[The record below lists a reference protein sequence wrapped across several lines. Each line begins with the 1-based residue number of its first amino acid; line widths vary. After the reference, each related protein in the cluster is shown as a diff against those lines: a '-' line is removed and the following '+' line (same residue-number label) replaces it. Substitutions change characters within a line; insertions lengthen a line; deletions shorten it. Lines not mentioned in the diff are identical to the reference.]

1 MDQIKAVIYARYS
14 SSGQREESIE
24 GQIREC
30 TAYAKKHDMVIV
42 GEYSDHALTG
52 RTDKRPDFQRM
63 IKDSDKH
70 LFDVV
75 ICWKMDRFARNR
87 YDSATYKHR
96 LKKNGV
102 KVVYA
107 MEYVPEGPEGII
119 LESVMEGYAE
129 YYSENLAQNI
139 RRGYYE
145 NALAGKVLTSPCF
158 GYKKDEQGMF
168 AVDPDA
174 SIIVKRIF
182 EEFLAGKGTRQISDD
197 LNAEGWRNAKGR
209 PFGLNTVRYILTNKK
224 YTGYYQ
230 YRDII
235 LEDVIP
241 PLVSKEDFEAVQRK
255 LDKKKEAP
263 AAKMAVYALTGK
275 LYCGI
280 CGDTVAGEYGT
291 SRNGSQYYYYTCH
304 NRKASRACKLK
315 RQSRD
320 YLEKLIS
327 DELIK
332 LIFDD
337 DFIEEVAE
345 LVVEFEKKEEASG
358 LLPVYEARR
367 AEIARQVSN
376 ITNALALAPTSAA
389 LVAKLTELER
399 QLTEVE
405 TAIAK
410 ESIITP
416 ALTKDQIIYFF
427 ERQRKG
433 DVDSPEF
440 RSTIIDTFMQSAYL
454 YDDHIVINL
463 NYSGTKTPI
472 SKALIDDLES
482 DPSSSSVSAVR
493 FSPVK
498 SRLCSQTR
506 TLPVLLVTLS
516 LAA

>member
-1 MDQIKAVIYARYS
+1 MEQIKAVIYARYS

-70 LFDVV
+70 IFNVV

-145 NALAGKVLTSPCF
+145 NALAGKVLTVPPF
-158 GYKKDEQGMF
+158 GYVKDDNGMF
-168 AVDPDA
+168 AVDEGA
-174 SIIVKRIF
+174 AAIVKRIYS
-182 EEFLAGKGTRQISDD
+182 EYLAGTGSRQIAEQI
-197 LNAEGWRNAKGR
+197 NAEGWRNAKGR
-209 PFGLNTVRYILTNKK
+209 PFGLNTIRYILTNKK
-224 YTGYYQ
+224 YTGVYE
-230 YRDII
+230 YRDIL

-241 PLVSKEDFEAVQRK
+241 PLVSKEDFEAVQRMLNK
-255 LDKKKEAP
+255 RKTAP

-275 LYCGI
+275 IYCGK

-291 SRNGSQYYYYTCH
+291 SRNGSLYYYYTCH
-304 NRKASRACKLK
+304 NRKSARACNLK
-315 RQSRD
+315 RRRRD
-320 YLEKLIS
+320 YIEDLIV
-327 DELIK
+327 DELIR

-337 DFIEEVAE
+337 EFIEEVADK
-345 LVVEFEKKEEASG
+345 VVEFEQREEDNG

-367 AEIARQVSN
+367 AEIARQVNN

-389 LVAKLTELER
+389 LVAKLSELEA
-399 QLTEVE
+399 QLSEIE
-405 TAIAK
+405 AAIAH
-410 ESIITP
+410 ESISTP
-416 ALTKDQIIYFF
+416 SLTKEQIIYFF
-427 ERQRKG
+427 EQQRDG
-433 DVDSPEF
+433 DITSPEF
-440 RSTIIDTFMQSAYL
+440 RRTIIDTFMQSAYL

-463 NYSGTKTPI
+463 NYSGIKTPI

-482 DPSSSSVSAVR
+482 SDSQRVSPVR
-493 FSPVK
+493 VSPVK
-498 SRLCSQTR
+498 SRICRQTR
-506 TLPVLLVTLS
+506 TLPAVLITLQMAS
-516 LAA
+516 

>member
-1 MDQIKAVIYARYS
+1 MEEIKAVIYARYS

-30 TAYAKKHDMVIV
+30 TAYAQKHGMTIV

-145 NALAGKVLTSPCF
+145 NALAGKVLTSPPF
-158 GYKKDEQGMF
+158 GYIKDENGMF
-168 AVDPDA
+168 AVDPGA
-174 SIIVKRIF
+174 SVIVKRIYS
-182 EEFLAGKGTRQISDD
+182 EYLSGKGSRQIAED

-209 PFGLNTVRYILTNKK
+209 PFGLNTIRYILTNKK
-224 YTGYYQ
+224 YTGHYE

-241 PLVSKEDFEAVQRK
+241 PLISKEDFEAAQRM
-255 LDKKKEAP
+255 LNRKKEAP

-275 LYCGI
+275 LYCGK

-291 SRNGSQYYYYTCH
+291 SRNGSQYFYYTCH
-304 NRKASRACKLK
+304 NRKSFKACKLK
-315 RQSRD
+315 RQRRD
-320 YLEKLIS
+320 YIEDLIA

-332 LIFDD
+332 LVFDD
-337 DFIEEVAE
+337 DFIDEVAD

-367 AEIARQVSN
+367 AEIARQVNN

-389 LVAKLTELER
+389 LVSKLTELEA
-399 QLTEVE
+399 QLKETD
-405 TAIAK
+405 TAIAR

-416 ALTKDQIIYFF
+416 SLTKDQIVYFF
-427 ERQRKG
+427 EMQRKG
-433 DVDSPEF
+433 DVNSPEF
-440 RSTIIDTFMQSAYL
+440 RRSIIDTFMQSAYL

-482 DPSSSSVSAVR
+482 DHSPVR
-493 FSPVK
+493 VSPVK
-498 SRLCSQTR
+498 SRLYCQTR
-506 TLPVLLVTLS
+506 TLPVVLVTLKI
-516 LAA
+516 AA